1 MALTLISKAFAEDE
15 PIPEKYALEG
25 RNLFPPLAWGG
36 APDDTRSFALVVED
50 PDAPN
55 GTFRHCGIANIPAQW
70 TALTESIDT
79 AGERALRFY
88 QNDFGN
94 ARYDGPQPP
103 AGDPPH
109 RYVFRLVALD
119 VPRLTLPEAV
129 GVEAMWV
136 EARKYALAEASLAGA
151 YQS

>member
-136 EARKYALAEASLAGA
+136 EARKYALAEASVAGT